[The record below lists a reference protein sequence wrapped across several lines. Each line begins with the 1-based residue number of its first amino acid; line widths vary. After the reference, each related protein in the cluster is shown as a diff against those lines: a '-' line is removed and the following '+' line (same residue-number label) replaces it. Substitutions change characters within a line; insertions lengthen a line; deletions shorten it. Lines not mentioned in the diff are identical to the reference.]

1 MATTRKAG
9 TGNATAPTTI
19 WRPGAATCR
28 RLDSPSSAITTARA
42 GCRASSSRGS
52 RARGARAVQSSPH
65 RGHGAG
71 DESRRGQAGS
81 GDDRAGGRHC
91 GAACFKAR
99 FALVFGE
106 ISHQLAR
113 TTCERLIAL
122 AQESDAPISVLISS
136 PGGHVES
143 ADAIHDIIR
152 FIRAPV
158 TTVGAGWVASAGTH
172 IFLAAPKERR
182 VCLPNTRF
190 MIHQP
195 GGGAGGP
202 ATDIAIQAKE
212 ILRTRERIA
221 RV

>member
-1 MATTRKAG
+1 MAMEQVMRADADKPEAEPVERVEG
-9 TGNATAPTTI
+9 IAE
-19 WRPGAATCR
+19 
-28 RLDSPSSAITTARA
+28 RLA
-42 GCRASSSRGS
+42 
-52 RARGARAVQSSPH
+52 
-65 RGHGAG
+65 
-71 DESRRGQAGS
+71 
-81 GDDRAGGRHC
+81 
-91 GAACFKAR
+91 FKSR

-106 ISHQLAR
+106 INHQLAR

-122 AQESDAPISVLISS
+122 AQESDAPISVLVSS

-158 TTVGAGWVASAGTH
+158 TTVGTGWVASGGTH
-172 IFLAAPKERR
+172 VFLAAPRERR

-221 RV
+221 RVIAKQVGKSYEKVLADMERDFWMNAAEAVDYGIVSRIIESSSELT